1 MTYETET
8 GFGSGLRAEL
18 ERKRGGGQL
27 EAPPEPAAATEPVVV
42 DLFAPGAE
50 ELDGDPQ
57 TLRAELEAAIGREQ
71 QLRDALRHQIE
82 AYERELAAGR
92 ELALRE
98 AEAEQ
103 LAARLESARSEL
115 EERDLILRIQR
126 EQIDEERATAAAQR
140 AELVAE
146 EARLAELGMHID
158 ARAHEL
164 HSVDQERA
172 QAGAHLAQQL
182 AGLAE
187 RERELKRELVA
198 LDARRQQAEA
208 AAAARERS
216 IEELGVNVARRE
228 QAVSQQE
235 LSLQSLDLEVSRE
248 RARLQERSDAL
259 TAREATFERRSEARG
274 RMLANGEAAL
284 GAREKRL
291 REQAERLERERA
303 GHGHVSQEAFA
314 LLDELEQR
322 EQRVGERESK
332 LLAAEAVFEE
342 QRGELDRAGE
352 ALRAHEARLKV
363 DHEMWADQLEAR
375 ERTLEHREQLIGDRD
390 RDLAAYVGELQGR
403 LSDRSVA

>member
-18 ERKRGGGQL
+18 ARKQGGVQL
-27 EAPPEPAAATEPVVV
+27 EAPPEPAAATEPTVV
-42 DLFAPGAE
+42 DLFAPAAE

-57 TLRAELEAAIGREQ
+57 ALRAELEAAIGREQ
-71 QLRDALRHQIE
+71 QLRDALRHQVE
-82 AYERELAAGR
+82 AYERELASGR

-126 EQIDEERATAAAQR
+126 EQVDEERATAAAQR

-146 EARLAELGMHID
+146 EARLAELGTHID
-158 ARAHEL
+158 ARAQEL
-164 HSVDQERA
+164 QSVDQERA
-172 QAGAHLAQQL
+172 QAAAHLAQQL

-187 RERELKRELVA
+187 RERELKRERVA
-198 LDARRQQAEA
+198 LDARRQQAETA
-208 AAAARERS
+208 VAARERS
-216 IEELGVNVARRE
+216 VRELNATAARRE
-228 QAVSQQE
+228 QAVSQRE
-235 LSLQSLDLEVSRE
+235 LSLQSIDSEVSRE

-259 TAREATFERRSEARG
+259 AAREATFERRNEARG
-274 RMLANGEAAL
+274 RMLANSESAL

-303 GHGHVSQEAFA
+303 GHGNVSQEAFA

-322 EQRVGERESK
+322 EQRIGERESK
-332 LLAAEAVFEE
+332 LLEAEAAFEE
-342 QRGELDRAGE
+342 RRGEVERAGE
-352 ALRAHEARLKV
+352 ALRAHEARSKV
-363 DHEMWADQLEAR
+363 DHEMWADQLDAR

-403 LSDRSVA
+403 FGDRSVA